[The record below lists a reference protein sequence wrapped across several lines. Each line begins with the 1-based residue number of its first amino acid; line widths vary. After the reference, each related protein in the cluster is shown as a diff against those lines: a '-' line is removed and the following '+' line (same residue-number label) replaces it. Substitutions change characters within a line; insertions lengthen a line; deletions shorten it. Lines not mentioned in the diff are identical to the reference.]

1 MKQYKV
7 KAIFVNLDNSLY
19 TDEQAAMFIDIEA
32 DDEYHAHMLA
42 KLIMRTYQADKYELV
57 ESNTKVI
64 SQL

>member
-1 MKQYKV
+1 MIPYKL
-7 KAIFVNLDNSLY
+7 KLIFTNLDNSLY
-19 TDEQAAMFIDIEA
+19 TDEQAHLLLDIEA

-42 KLIMRTYQADKYELV
+42 RLLTGVNQADRYELI